1 LSTTFAFVG
10 FLEDIQQFIPQV
22 KIGLKGE
29 GLVVPLTTIPIDKV
43 QHIVKHKLDFDESKS
58 ISKQKPF

>member
-1 LSTTFAFVG
+1 
-10 FLEDIQQFIPQV
+10 
-22 KIGLKGE
+22 LKDE
-29 GLVVPLTTIPIDKV
+29 GLVVPSTSIASDNV

>member
-10 FLEDIQQFIPQV
+10 FLKDIQQFISQV
-22 KIGLKGE
+22 KISLKDG

-43 QHIVKHKLDFDESKS
+43 QHIVKHKLDFDE
-58 ISKQKPF
+58 FYMTLL